1 MWGLSFF
8 VYLNMAQLN
17 ANTPYIQCYVRN
29 SWIGMGDGVT
39 EGYIFGVKSMLNRPM
54 HFHFQSSFGAVFWM
68 LPISAFC
75 HDENFDRISENEEE
89 RLKILQTWD
98 CQSNN
103 IAVTTF
109 AFLQNK
115 RVDVHCRDGK
125 WRSGKYLF
133 TIDDYEGDLNEL
145 NVGYSNDQDSKCY
158 QFIVLDDGNFCIP
171 PNNLC
176 RWHNPDFIV
185 PYPKDSVPKIKIFN
199 EQLTSEDI
207 DRSYGNSAY
216 FFYND
221 SKKEKEV

>member
-1 MWGLSFF
+1 MVELDGT
-8 VYLNMAQLN
+8 NMAQLN
-17 ANTPYIQCYVRN
+17 ANIPYIQCFIRKEYT
-29 SWIGMGDGVT
+29 GYEEHL

-54 HFHFQSSFGAVFWM
+54 HFHFLSRIGAIFWNM
-68 LPISAFC
+68 PISAFA
-75 HDENFDRISENEEE
+75 HKEDFDPLSDDEQK
-89 RLKILQTWD
+89 RLSLLQTWD

-115 RVDVHCRDGK
+115 RVDVHCRDGV
-125 WRSGKYLF
+125 WRSGTYLF

-171 PNNLC
+171 PNNLL

-185 PYPKDSVPKIKIFN
+185 PYDQTNVPRLKVFK

-207 DRSYGNSAY
+207 DRSYGNSPY
-216 FFYND
+216 FFYQA
-221 SKKEKEV
+221 S

>member
-68 LPISAFC
+68 LPIAAFC
-75 HDENFDRISENEEE
+75 HNENFDRISENEEE

-221 SKKEKEV
+221 SKKEEDL